1 MFLMSISINWNNFI
15 VWLSLLFEIL
25 GNINIAVICF
35 PGCDVINFE
44 INLIILMKPYMIKNS
59 RHDLNILRMN
69 RAFKV
74 KLKAFFIT
82 FKGLSIVKNCLR
94 PESVAL
100 NNPIAELLIFWSNLI
115 ITNSNLIVTSQMTRI
130 KIN

>member
-1 MFLMSISINWNNFI
+1 MSISINWNNFI
-15 VWLSLLFEIL
+15 VWLSLLFDIL
-25 GNINIAVICF
+25 GNINITVICF

-100 NNPIAELLIFWSNLI
+100 NNPIAELLIF
-115 ITNSNLIVTSQMTRI
+115 
-130 KIN
+130 